1 MGYTDKL
8 KRQEKRLTKRI
19 KRREGKGKSTE
30 KAENKLKQV
39 QFKSAVN
46 NLFSEV
52 TNVNVK
58 KIKTETI
65 KKAMPQGYF
74 GPEMSLPLPSN
85 TETNPLKKSGN
96 PLYKYGCVK
105 GKK

>member
-65 KKAMPQGYF
+65 KKAMP
-74 GPEMSLPLPSN
+74 LPSS

-105 GKK
+105 GKNK